1 MFPQI
6 RCLDC
11 EDIHINCDGCGADFT
26 YDSIEI
32 DGKVWHYC
40 NDRCKERIEATWG
53 VNGSVQDAVK
63 PEIHHARNAWMTY
76 GRGRMT
82 SIEV

>member
-1 MFPQI
+1 MTRICHDCGNQFVVPHGGHRMFPQI

-26 YDSIEI
+26 FDSIEI

-40 NDRCKERIEATWG
+40 NDRCKERIEAT
-53 VNGSVQDAVK
+53 
-63 PEIHHARNAWMTY
+63 
-76 GRGRMT
+76 
-82 SIEV
+82 